1 MQNNTSANK
10 PTASVPPALRSTPK
24 WMKSA
29 QVKRCYRLGPYRA
42 MLLGRMESASLTEC
56 LYVLAVYWDQSTEPC
71 LVATSEVNAQ
81 CWNIGGGSHFLS
93 VSYKDVVRNMG
104 ASDDWADVE
113 KFTLKALTI
122 AASEL
127 GVKENPRE
135 ISVPSGDRDSAR
147 VPPGLAT
154 RGVPRT

>member
-1 MQNNTSANK
+1 
-10 PTASVPPALRSTPK
+10 
-24 WMKSA
+24 
-29 QVKRCYRLGPYRA
+29 
-42 MLLGRMESASLTEC
+42 MLLGRMESASLTDC
-56 LYVLAVYWDQSTEPC
+56 LYILAVYWDQSTEPC
-71 LVATSEVNAQ
+71 LVAWSEVNAQ

-93 VSYKDVVRNMG
+93 VSYKDVVCNMG

-135 ISVPSGDRDSAR
+135 FAVSSGVLDPAK
-147 VPPGLAT
+147 VPPGIVT